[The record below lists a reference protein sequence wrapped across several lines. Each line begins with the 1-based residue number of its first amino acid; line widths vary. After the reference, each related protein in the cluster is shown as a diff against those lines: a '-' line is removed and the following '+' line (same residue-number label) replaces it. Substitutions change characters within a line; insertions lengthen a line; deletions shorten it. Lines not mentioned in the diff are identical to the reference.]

1 LIPPE
6 FQKILEKV
14 RNNANIMPK
23 SQLVKILV
31 KELGVDWKDRFKEF
45 DLTPFASA
53 SIGQVHKAILL
64 DGTEVAV
71 KIQYPG
77 VAQSIDS
84 DLQNLRRLQSI
95 TNIFPPG
102 IFLDSIMKQASIELK
117 AECDYFQEG
126 KNQKKFIEFFKD
138 DAHIK
143 VPMVYED
150 LSTQNIL
157 VSEFVNGVALEE
169 VLKESQEIRNHFAS
183 LVLKIS
189 LKELFEFKSMQTDPN
204 FSNFIFDVKSRK
216 LNLIDF
222 GAITNFSDE
231 FVENYSRVIYHA
243 SIDINKDKII
253 ELSRN
258 LGFLTGDENDLMNE
272 GNLKTF
278 FIKIIAHAASVFL
291 FLN

>member
-23 SQLVKILV
+23 SQLSKILV
-31 KELGVDWKDRFKEF
+31 NELGENWRDKFKEF

-64 DGTEVAV
+64 DGQQVAV

-77 VAQSIDS
+77 VARSIDS

-126 KNQKKFIEFFKD
+126 KNQKKFIEFFKNEKY
-138 DAHIK
+138 IK
-143 VPMVYED
+143 VPMVYDE

-157 VSEFVNGVALEE
+157 VTEFVKGVALEE

-204 FSNFIFDVKSRK
+204 FSNFIFDIQSRK

-222 GAITNFSDE
+222 GAITNFSDD
-231 FVENYSRVIYHA
+231 FVNQYSKVIYHA

-253 ELSRN
+253 EISRN
-258 LGFLTGDENDLMNE
+258 LGFLTGDENELMNE
-272 GNLKTF
+272 
-278 FIKIIAHAASVFL
+278 AHAASVFH
-291 FLN
+291 F